1 VLRLERNNQQWLL
14 ELSEA
19 GAKRDAAL
27 EDLRGFLARG
37 LRQALPGHETQVD
50 DFVQEA
56 LIKCLDK
63 IKLFRSESRFTTW
76 ALTIAVR
83 VAFTEMRRRRWKDVS
98 LDEMIEVSN
107 FNPASLLN
115 ECDNIEKR
123 MLLDK
128 IVNTLYD
135 TINKK
140 LTEKQRQTVFAE
152 LIHEAPLEEIA
163 RRMGTT
169 RNALYKVSHDARR
182 RLRRALTE
190 AGVSGDDVRFALDL

>member
-1 VLRLERNNQQWLL
+1 M
-14 ELSEA
+14 
-19 GAKRDAAL
+19 
-27 EDLRGFLARG
+27 
-37 LRQALPGHETQVD
+37 
-50 DFVQEA
+50 
-56 LIKCLDK
+56 
-63 IKLFRSESRFTTW
+63 LFRSESRFTTW

-83 VAFTEMRRRRWKDVS
+83 VAFTELRRRRWKDVS
-98 LDEMIEVSN
+98 RDEMIEVSN
-107 FNPASLLN
+107 VSPGSLLN
-115 ECDNIEKR
+115 ECVTVETRI
-123 MLLDK
+123 LLDK